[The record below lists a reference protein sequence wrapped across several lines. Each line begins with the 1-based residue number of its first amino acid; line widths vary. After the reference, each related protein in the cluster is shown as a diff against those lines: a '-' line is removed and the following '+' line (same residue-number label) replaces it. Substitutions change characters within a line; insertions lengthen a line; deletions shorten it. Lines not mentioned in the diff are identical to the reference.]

1 MVIPVHL
8 VKSAHEVCSESD
20 SGLMM
25 DANMVTFV
33 PECPA

>member
-8 VKSAHEVCSESD
+8 LNSSQDFCNESD

-25 DANMVTFV
+25 DANIVTFV
-33 PECPA
+33 PAWPA